1 MGPARNTK
9 PALLSVDDN
18 PVNLRLA
25 ELILRKEG
33 YEVISTQDALE
44 GIDMAKSYLPD
55 IILLD
60 ITMPSMSGLEVCR
73 ILKGDTKAASIPII
87 FVTANTDNQTLK
99 EAFAAGGNDYVKKPL
114 NREELLARIG
124 TCLRE
129 RALVGR
135 LVEQEKLAAVL
146 ETAGAVCH
154 EMNQP
159 LQFLTW
165 ASGELLE
172 ELPEDSNL
180 KKQASQIK
188 TNVDSLSEIVRRLA
202 NITTYQTC
210 PYVNDQS
217 IIDLSKAS
225 IT

>member
-60 ITMPSMSGLEVCR
+60 MRMPSMSGLEVCR

-135 LVEQEKLAAVL
+135 LVEQE
-146 ETAGAVCH
+146 
-154 EMNQP
+154 
-159 LQFLTW
+159 
-165 ASGELLE
+165 
-172 ELPEDSNL
+172 
-180 KKQASQIK
+180 
-188 TNVDSLSEIVRRLA
+188 
-202 NITTYQTC
+202 
-210 PYVNDQS
+210 
-217 IIDLSKAS
+217 
-225 IT
+225 